1 MSPDPRPTLTG
12 SQGSLPRARSGI
24 ICGYVLRL
32 IREHLGLTQEQLGEH
47 LAVALDTI
55 AAWETGRRPLTAIP
69 VGQMLMHRHVLLN
82 LGATPTLMTSLDR
95 AMEADVLL
103 TSALDDQPATAS
115 PLGAWV
121 MQRDLADM
129 LTWPLHGRAPEAVAV
144 PAARRRR
151 GPAAAGPT
159 LSQPERAQFFT
170 SLRSTAERARRPE
183 QFLLRRQA
191 LYLAGYD
198 RSPDTSDW
206 VAQQERETKPGDW
219 LQHWLTA
226 RSVAS
231 IGARQGDHDRVASF
245 VRTALADDDHGEA
258 ANLNY
263 WAYWVGE
270 THTIHLDDSFI
281 ATGSAGDWTG
291 RRLLQHLVDRLDPRF
306 GYRELYVHTLW
317 ALIAAR
323 PALLQSTDR
332 AVLRDRVEIL
342 LDSGEVSA
350 HAGRELDGVRY
361 ALRLAQG

>member
-1 MSPDPRPTLTG
+1 MPADPQRALTG

-24 ICGYVLRL
+24 VCGYVFRL
-32 IREHLGLTQEQLGEH
+32 IREHLELTQDQLAQH
-47 LAVALDTI
+47 LAVSLDTI

-82 LGATPTLMTSLDR
+82 LGATPNLMTALDR

-103 TSALDDQPATAS
+103 ASALDEQPAATN

-144 PAARRRR
+144 TAARTRR
-151 GPAAAGPT
+151 GPVATGPA
-159 LSQPERAQFFT
+159 LGSQERSQFFT
-170 SLRSTAERARRPE
+170 SVRATAERARRPE

-191 LYLAGYD
+191 MYLAGYD
-198 RSPDTSDW
+198 RSPDTGDW
-206 VAQQERETKPGDW
+206 VAEQERETQPGDW
-219 LQHWLTA
+219 LQRWLTA

-231 IGARQGDHDRVASF
+231 FGARQGDHDRVANF
-245 VRTALADDDHGEA
+245 VATSVAEDDRGEA

-270 THTIHLDDSFI
+270 TSTIHLDDAFI
-281 ATGSAGDWTG
+281 ATGQPGDWAG
-291 RRLLQHLVDRLDPRF
+291 RRLLQHVVDRLDPRF
-306 GYRELYVHTLW
+306 GYRELYIHTLW

-323 PALLQSTDR
+323 PGLLQSTER
-332 AVLRDRVEIL
+332 AVLRERAEIL
-342 LDSGEVSA
+342 LDSGVISA
-350 HAGRELDGVRY
+350 RAGRELDGVRY
-361 ALRLAQG
+361 ALRLAPG

>member
-1 MSPDPRPTLTG
+1 MPADPRTALTG

-24 ICGYVLRL
+24 VCGYVLRL
-32 IREHLGLTQEQLGEH
+32 IREHLDLTQEQLAQH
-47 LAVALDTI
+47 LAVSLDTI

-82 LGATPTLMTSLDR
+82 LGATPNLLAALDR

-103 TSALDDQPATAS
+103 ASALDEQPTAAS

-129 LTWPLHGRAPEAVAV
+129 LTWPLHGRAPEAVTV
-144 PAARRRR
+144 PAARPRR
-151 GPAAAGPT
+151 GPVAAGPS
-159 LSQPERAQFFT
+159 LGSQERTRFFT
-170 SLRSTAERARRPE
+170 SVRATVEQARQPG

-198 RSPDTSDW
+198 RNPDTADW
-206 VAQQERETKPGDW
+206 VAEQERETKPGDW
-219 LQHWLTA
+219 LQRWLTA
-226 RSVAS
+226 RSVTS
-231 IGARQGDHDRVASF
+231 VGARRGDHDRVASF
-245 VRTALADDDHGEA
+245 VRTAVADDDRSEA

-270 THTIHLDDSFI
+270 TSTIHLDDAFI
-281 ATGSAGDWTG
+281 ATGQPGDWTG
-291 RRLLQHLVDRLDPRF
+291 RRLLQHLVDRLEPRF
-306 GYRELYVHTLW
+306 GYRELYIHTLW

-323 PALLQSTDR
+323 PQLLQSTDR
-332 AVLRDRVEIL
+332 TVLRERAEIL
-342 LDSGEVSA
+342 LDSGVISA
-350 HAGRELDGVRY
+350 RAGRELDGVRY